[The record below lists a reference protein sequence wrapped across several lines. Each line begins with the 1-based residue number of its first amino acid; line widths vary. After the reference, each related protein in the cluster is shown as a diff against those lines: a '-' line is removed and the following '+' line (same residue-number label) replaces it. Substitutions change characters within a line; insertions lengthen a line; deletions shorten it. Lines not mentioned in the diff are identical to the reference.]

1 MALKPVDLEKFID
14 TTKNI
19 HEAIVVASKRARQ
32 INEDLKIEFNQRV
45 ELVST
50 KVETE
55 SSEETEINPDQLKV
69 SIEFE
74 RRPKSTDLALS
85 ELMNGEIEWRYKE
98 PEEGAPAVAEDEE
111 EEA

>member
-1 MALKPVDLEKFID
+1 MPLKPVDLEKFID

-45 ELVST
+45 EMFST
-50 KVETE
+50 KVEPET
-55 SSEETEINPDQLKV
+55 SEENEVNPDQLKV

-74 RRPKSTDLALS
+74 RRPKSTDLALN
-85 ELMNGEIEWRYKE
+85 ELMNGEIRWKYKE
-98 PEEGAPAVAEDEE
+98 PDEVLPAAADEDEDDD
-111 EEA
+111 